1 MSNKRTKIMIL
12 GADGYLGVPLT
23 VDLALKG
30 YNLTL
35 VDNYIKRKLS
45 SDFSRQPL
53 NKINKIETRVKLLKK
68 INKNISFN
76 KLDCKDEV
84 KFDYLFKKIK
94 PDVVVHF
101 AEIPSA
107 PYSMLGAKQGWNTL
121 NNNLKSTYNL
131 ISAVKKYNSMCHI
144 IKLGTM
150 GEYGTPNIDIEEGW
164 LDIKHNGRKDRF
176 LYPRQGSSLYHMSK
190 IMDTDLL
197 WFNVRTHNLQV
208 TDLMQ
213 GPVYGIHTSK
223 FSKDNNLDTSFAY
236 DDIFGTV
243 LNRFIV
249 QAIANIPLTVYG
261 SGNQIRGYINIADT
275 IDCIRLTLA
284 NTPKSGKLN
293 IYNQFT
299 QQFSVNELAKL
310 VKTSLSKIGI
320 NTKIT
325 KISNPRIE
333 KEKHY
338 YNAKHTNIKK
348 IGLKPTLLDSK
359 VIIDI
364 GKYVLKY
371 KSKINKKIIS
381 PKVKWK

>member
-1 MSNKRTKIMIL
+1 MKNILIL
-12 GADGYLGVPLT
+12 GADGYLGWACT
-23 VDLALKG
+23 VALHQDGHK
-30 YNLTL
+30 LTL
-35 VDNYIKRKLS
+35 VDNYSKRKYMKELN
-45 SDFSRQPL
+45 REPL
-53 NKINKIETRVKLLKK
+53 VSLPKLKTRLASIDKTGHKIAFYDKDCANYLQLKSIIK
-68 INKNISFN
+68 KH
-76 KLDCKDEV
+76 KPEV
-84 KFDYLFKKIK
+84 II
-94 PDVVVHF
+94 HF
-101 AEIPSA
+101 AELPSA
-107 PYSMLGAKQGWNTL
+107 PFSMLNDMYGWKTL
-121 NNNLKSTYNL
+121 QNNLQSTFNVAH
-131 ISAVKKYNSMCHI
+131 IIKEINPDCHI

-150 GEYGTPNIDIEEGW
+150 GEDGTPNIDIEEGW
-164 LDIKHNGRKDRF
+164 LKVNHNGRKEKF
-176 LYPRQGSSLYHMSK
+176 LYPRQASSLYHTSK

-197 WFNVRTHNLQV
+197 WFYTRMNNLKV

-213 GPVYGIHTSK
+213 GPVYGLCVNS
-223 FSKDNNLDTSFAY
+223 SDNKPMESTFTY

-249 QAIANIPLTVYG
+249 QAVAGIPLTVYG

>member
-1 MSNKRTKIMIL
+1 M
-12 GADGYLGVPLT
+12 
-23 VDLALKG
+23 
-30 YNLTL
+30 
-35 VDNYIKRKLS
+35 
-45 SDFSRQPL
+45 
-53 NKINKIETRVKLLKK
+53 
-68 INKNISFN
+68 
-76 KLDCKDEV
+76 
-84 KFDYLFKKIK
+84 
-94 PDVVVHF
+94 
-101 AEIPSA
+101 
-107 PYSMLGAKQGWNTL
+107 
-121 NNNLKSTYNL
+121 NNLK
-131 ISAVKKYNSMCHI
+131 
-144 IKLGTM
+144 
-150 GEYGTPNIDIEEGW
+150 
-164 LDIKHNGRKDRF
+164 
-176 LYPRQGSSLYHMSK
+176 
-190 IMDTDLL
+190 
-197 WFNVRTHNLQV
+197 V

-213 GPVYGIHTSK
+213 GPVYGLCVNS
-223 FSKDNNLDTSFAY
+223 SDNKPMESTFTY

-249 QAIANIPLTVYG
+249 QAVAGIPLTVYG